1 MRYFIVSDIHSFY
14 TEFRKSIYKAGFRLN
29 NPEHKLVILGDLFDR
44 GKESVELF
52 KFLQRHNKKIIYVC
66 GNHEE
71 LFLELTEKHYVQ
83 THDFTNGT
91 LSTFLQ
97 FAGTGDITLSELQTI
112 IKAHPVYKL
121 IERIAAGP
129 RYIEIGNY
137 VLCHST
143 PFDTWG
149 NPYQQNRI
157 QSKTI
162 VFGHWDIHDGN
173 KYTDGE
179 IRDNI
184 FYGDGLIGV
193 DSGCYIKGYQVCK
206 NKMGV
211 FVIDDSKGN

>member
-14 TEFRKSIYKAGFRLN
+14 TEFRKAIYKAGFRLN

-52 KFLQRHNKKIIYVC
+52 RFLKRNDNKIVYVC

-71 LFLELTEKHYVQ
+71 LFLELTDKPFVQ

-91 LSTFLQ
+91 VSTFLQ
-97 FAGTGDITLSELQTI
+97 FAGTGDITLPMLQSN
-112 IKAHPVYKL
+112 IKKQLVYRL
-121 IERIAAGP
+121 IKRIVSGP
-129 RYIEIGNY
+129 RSIEIGNY
-137 VLCHST
+137 ILCHST

-157 QSKTI
+157 QGKTI

-184 FYGDGLIGV
+184 FYGDGLIGL
-193 DSGCYIKGYQVCK
+193 DSGCYIKNNQIHK

-211 FVIDDSKGN
+211 FIIDDSKGN